1 LEPELELVLLV
12 LQLLEEP
19 GELQVRQAVLQ
30 VRQALLL
37 VQPHHH

>member
-19 GELQVRQAVLQ
+19 GELQVRQT
-30 VRQALLL
+30 LLL

>member
-12 LQLLEEP
+12 LQLLEQP
-19 GELQVRQAVLQ
+19 GELQAQVLLLL
-30 VRQALLL
+30 VLLL